1 MYYGWLIVA
10 AAFVMLFLSTGIGF
24 YTFSVFLIPLERSF
38 DASRTA
44 ITGVNSVVAI
54 MGGFAAPATG
64 ALLHS
69 LGPRIVIGGGAILTG
84 GAFLLLSKSTEL
96 WHLYVLGSFLGT
108 GLSATTLI
116 PAQTLVANWFAKKRG
131 TAMGITMM
139 GVAVG
144 GIVFSPL
151 AHHLIETFDWRQT
164 YVLFGLAIPV
174 VIVPLAVLVI
184 RRSPEELGLQD
195 ADGAPDSEPLGL
207 TVAESLRTVS
217 FWLLFSVQFFMTM
230 AIAIVTAHIVGIVTA
245 SGFGTA
251 VGDTTARL
259 EGARTTSYF
268 LAASIP
274 GRILCGSLAERFS
287 KRGVMAAA
295 YVVLIAS
302 GLTLMRLEGF
312 GSLYAFVTLYGLGL
326 GVVVVFPLLVADN
339 FGLKAFGTLIG
350 IMGVPFTLGAA
361 LGVVSAAKLF
371 DVSGSYSSVLSM
383 QMSLFAICAVL
394 ALLAK
399 PPRKAA
405 DSDPGPGTPDR
416 ERTAIKTATA
426 PAADAPA
433 APP

>member
-24 YTFSVFLIPLERSF
+24 YSFSVFLIPLERSF
-38 DASRTA
+38 EASRTA
-44 ITGVNSVVAI
+44 ITGVNSFVAI

-69 LGPRIVIGGGAILTG
+69 RGPRIVIGGGAILTG
-84 GAFLLLSKSTEL
+84 AAFLLLSKSTEL
-96 WHLYVLGSFLGT
+96 WHLYVLGILLGT
-108 GLSATTLI
+108 GLSATTLV
-116 PAQTLVANWFAKKRG
+116 PAQSLVANWFAKKRG

-151 AHHLIETFDWRQT
+151 SHHLIETFGWRQT

-184 RRSPEELGLQD
+184 RRSPEELGLR
-195 ADGAPDSEPLGL
+195 ADGEVADGTPDSEPLGL

-230 AIAIVTAHIVGIVTA
+230 AIGIVTAHIVAIVTA

-302 GLTLMRLEGF
+302 GLTLMRLESF
-312 GSLYAFVTLYGLGL
+312 GTLYAFVILYGLGL

-339 FGLKAFGTLIG
+339 FGLKAFSTLIG
-350 IMGVPFTLGAA
+350 IMNVPFTLGAA
-361 LGVVSAAKLF
+361 LGFVSAAKLF
-371 DVSGSYSSVLSM
+371 DVTGSYSSVLSM
-383 QMSLFAICAVL
+383 QMSLFALCAVL
-394 ALLAK
+394 ALLSK

-405 DSDPGPGTPDR
+405 DS
-416 ERTAIKTATA
+416 A
-426 PAADAPA
+426 
-433 APP
+433 

>member
-10 AAFVMLFLSTGIGF
+10 AAFVMLFFSTGIGF
-24 YTFSVFLIPLERSF
+24 YSFSVFLIPLERSF
-38 DASRTA
+38 EASRTA
-44 ITGVNSVVAI
+44 ITGVNSFVAI

-84 GAFLLLSKSTEL
+84 AAYLLLSKSTEL
-96 WHLYVLGSFLGT
+96 WHLYVLGILLGT
-108 GLSATTLI
+108 GLSATTLV
-116 PAQTLVANWFAKKRG
+116 PAQSLVANWFAKKRG

-151 AHHLIETFDWRQT
+151 AHHLIEAFDWRQT

-184 RRSPEELGLQD
+184 RRSPEELGLR
-195 ADGAPDSEPLGL
+195 ADGEVADGTPDSEPLGL
-207 TVAESLRTVS
+207 TVAESVRTVS

-230 AIAIVTAHIVGIVTA
+230 AIGIVTAHIVAIVTA

-302 GLTLMRLEGF
+302 GLTLMRLESF
-312 GSLYAFVTLYGLGL
+312 GTLYAFVILYGLGL
-326 GVVVVFPLLVADN
+326 GVVVVFSLLVADN
-339 FGLKAFGTLIG
+339 FGLKAFSTLIG
-350 IMGVPFTLGAA
+350 IMNVPFTLGAA
-361 LGVVSAAKLF
+361 LGFISAAKLF
-371 DVSGSYSSVLSM
+371 DVTGSYSSVLSM
-383 QMSLFAICAVL
+383 QMSLFALCAVL

-405 DSDPGPGTPDR
+405 DS
-416 ERTAIKTATA
+416 A
-426 PAADAPA
+426 
-433 APP
+433 

>member
-44 ITGVNSVVAI
+44 ITGVNSIVAI
-54 MGGFAAPATG
+54 MAGFAAPATG

-84 GAFLLLSKSTEL
+84 GAFLLLSRSTEL
-96 WHLYVLGSFLGT
+96 WHLYVLGILLGT

-116 PAQTLVANWFAKKRG
+116 PAQTLVTNWFAKKRG

-184 RRSPEELGLQD
+184 RRSPEELGLRD
-195 ADGAPDSEPLGL
+195 DGEVAGGTPDSASLGL

-302 GLTLMRLEGF
+302 GLTLMRLDGF

-326 GVVVVFPLLVADN
+326 GVLVVFPLLVADN
-339 FGLKAFGTLIG
+339 FGLKAFSTLIG
-350 IMGVPFTLGAA
+350 IMGVAFTLGAA

-405 DSDPGPGTPDR
+405 DS
-416 ERTAIKTATA
+416 A
-426 PAADAPA
+426 
-433 APP
+433 

>member
-10 AAFVMLFLSTGIGF
+10 AGFVMLFLSTGIGF

-54 MGGFAAPATG
+54 MAGFAAPATG
-64 ALLHS
+64 VLLHS

-84 GAFLLLSKSTEL
+84 GAFLLLSKSTEI
-96 WHLYVLGSFLGT
+96 WHLYVLGILLGT

-116 PAQTLVANWFAKKRG
+116 PAQTLVSNWFAKKRG

-151 AHHLIETFDWRQT
+151 AHHLIERFDWRQT
-164 YVLFGLAIPV
+164 YVLFGLAIPI

-184 RRSPEELGLQD
+184 RRSPEELGLRD
-195 ADGAPDSEPLGL
+195 DGDVADGTPDSEPPGL

-230 AIAIVTAHIVGIVTA
+230 ALAIVTAHIVAIVTA

-251 VGDTTARL
+251 VGDATARL

-287 KRGVMAAA
+287 KRAVMAAA
-295 YVVLIAS
+295 YIVLIAS
-302 GLTLMRLEGF
+302 GLTLMRLESF
-312 GSLYAFVTLYGLGL
+312 GALYAFVTLYGLGL

-339 FGLKAFGTLIG
+339 FGLKAFSTLIG

-361 LGVVSAAKLF
+361 LGAVSAAKLF

-383 QMSLFAICAVL
+383 QISLFALCAVL

-399 PPRKAA
+399 PPPKAA
-405 DSDPGPGTPDR
+405 DS
-416 ERTAIKTATA
+416 A
-426 PAADAPA
+426 
-433 APP
+433 

>member
-1 MYYGWLIVA
+1 MYYGWLIVS
-10 AAFVMLFLSTGIGF
+10 AAFVMLFFSTGIGF

-54 MGGFAAPATG
+54 MGGLAGPATG

-96 WHLYVLGSFLGT
+96 WHLYVLGIFLGT

-131 TAMGITMM
+131 IAMGITMI

-151 AHHLIETFDWRQT
+151 AHHLIERFDWRQT

-184 RRSPEELGLQD
+184 RRSPEELGLRD
-195 ADGAPDSEPLGL
+195 AGEVADGTPDSERLGL

-217 FWLLFSVQFFMTM
+217 FWLLFSIQFFMTM
-230 AIAIVTAHIVGIVTA
+230 GIAIVTAHIVGIVTA
-245 SGFGTA
+245 SGFGAA

-326 GVVVVFPLLVADN
+326 GVLVVFPLLVADN
-339 FGLKAFGTLIG
+339 FGLKAFSTLIG
-350 IMGVPFTLGAA
+350 IMGVPFTFGAA
-361 LGVVSAAKLF
+361 LGFVSAAKLF

-405 DSDPGPGTPDR
+405 DS
-416 ERTAIKTATA
+416 A
-426 PAADAPA
+426 
-433 APP
+433 

>member
-10 AAFVMLFLSTGIGF
+10 AAFVMLFFSTGIGF
-24 YTFSVFLIPLERSF
+24 YSFSVFLIPLERSF
-38 DASRTA
+38 EASRTA
-44 ITGVNSVVAI
+44 ISGVNSFVAI

-96 WHLYVLGSFLGT
+96 WHLYVLGILLGT
-108 GLSATTLI
+108 GLSATTLV
-116 PAQTLVANWFAKKRG
+116 PAQSLVANWFAKKRG

-184 RRSPEELGLQD
+184 RRSPEELGLR
-195 ADGAPDSEPLGL
+195 ADGEVVDGTPDSEPLGL

-230 AIAIVTAHIVGIVTA
+230 AIGIVTAHIVAIVTA

-302 GLTLMRLEGF
+302 GLTLMRLESF
-312 GSLYAFVTLYGLGL
+312 GTLYAFVILYGLGL

-339 FGLKAFGTLIG
+339 FGLKAFSTLIG
-350 IMGVPFTLGAA
+350 IMNVPFTLGAA
-361 LGVVSAAKLF
+361 LGFVSAAKLF
-371 DVSGSYSSVLSM
+371 DVTGSYSSVLSM
-383 QMSLFAICAVL
+383 QMSLFALCAVL

-405 DSDPGPGTPDR
+405 DS
-416 ERTAIKTATA
+416 A
-426 PAADAPA
+426 
-433 APP
+433 

>member
-10 AAFVMLFLSTGIGF
+10 AAFVMLFFSTGIGF
-24 YTFSVFLIPLERSF
+24 YSFSVFLIPLERSF
-38 DASRTA
+38 EASRTA
-44 ITGVNSVVAI
+44 ISGVNSFVAI
-54 MGGFAAPATG
+54 MAGFAAPATG

-84 GAFLLLSKSTEL
+84 AAYLLLSKSTEL
-96 WHLYVLGSFLGT
+96 WHLYVLGILLGT
-108 GLSATTLI
+108 GLSATTLV
-116 PAQTLVANWFAKKRG
+116 PAQSLVANWFAKKRG

-151 AHHLIETFDWRQT
+151 AHHLIEAFDWRQT

-184 RRSPEELGLQD
+184 RRSPEELGLR
-195 ADGAPDSEPLGL
+195 ADGEVADGTPDSEPLGL

-217 FWLLFSVQFFMTM
+217 FWVLFAVQFFMTM
-230 AIAIVTAHIVGIVTA
+230 ALAVVTAHIVAIVTA

-287 KRGVMAAA
+287 KRGVMATA

-302 GLTLMRLEGF
+302 GLTLMRLESF
-312 GSLYAFVTLYGLGL
+312 GTLYAFVILYGLGL

-339 FGLKAFGTLIG
+339 FGLKAFSTLIG
-350 IMGVPFTLGAA
+350 IMNVPFTLGAA
-361 LGVVSAAKLF
+361 LGFISAAKLF
-371 DVSGSYSSVLSM
+371 DVTGSYSSVLSM
-383 QMSLFAICAVL
+383 QMSLFALCAVL

-405 DSDPGPGTPDR
+405 DS
-416 ERTAIKTATA
+416 A
-426 PAADAPA
+426 
-433 APP
+433 

>member
-1 MYYGWLIVA
+1 
-10 AAFVMLFLSTGIGF
+10 
-24 YTFSVFLIPLERSF
+24 
-38 DASRTA
+38 
-44 ITGVNSVVAI
+44 
-54 MGGFAAPATG
+54 
-64 ALLHS
+64 
-69 LGPRIVIGGGAILTG
+69 VIGGGAILTG

-96 WHLYVLGSFLGT
+96 WHLYVLGILLGT

-174 VIVPLAVLVI
+174 VIVPLAALVI
-184 RRSPEELGLQD
+184 RRSPEELGLRD
-195 ADGAPDSEPLGL
+195 DGEVAGRTPDSASLGL

-268 LAASIP
+268 LAASVP

-302 GLTLMRLEGF
+302 GLTLMRLESF
-312 GSLYAFVTLYGLGL
+312 GTLYAFVILYGLGL
-326 GVVVVFPLLVADN
+326 GVVVVFPLLVADD
-339 FGLKAFGTLIG
+339 FGLKAFSTLIG

-383 QMSLFAICAVL
+383 QMSLFALCAVL

-405 DSDPGPGTPDR
+405 DS
-416 ERTAIKTATA
+416 A
-426 PAADAPA
+426 
-433 APP
+433 

>member
-54 MGGFAAPATG
+54 MAGFAAPATG

-69 LGPRIVIGGGAILTG
+69 LGPRIVIGGGALLTG
-84 GAFLLLSKSTEL
+84 GAFLLLSRSTEL
-96 WHLYVLGSFLGT
+96 WHLYVLGILLGT

-116 PAQTLVANWFAKKRG
+116 PAQTLVANWFARKRG
-131 TAMGITMM
+131 IAMGITMM

-174 VIVPLAVLVI
+174 VIMPLAVLVI
-184 RRSPEELGLQD
+184 RRSPQELGVRD
-195 ADGAPDSEPLGL
+195 DGEGALGTPDSEPLGL

-230 AIAIVTAHIVGIVTA
+230 ALGIVTAHIVGIVTA

-259 EGARTTSYF
+259 EGARATSYF
-268 LAASIP
+268 LAASLP

-295 YVVLIAS
+295 CVVLIAS

-312 GSLYAFVTLYGLGL
+312 GTLYAFVILYGLGL
-326 GVVVVFPLLVADN
+326 GVVVVFPLLVAEN
-339 FGLKAFGTLIG
+339 FGLKAFSTLIG
-350 IMGVPFTLGAA
+350 IMGVPFTFGAA

-371 DVSGSYSSVLSM
+371 DVSGSYSSALSM

-405 DSDPGPGTPDR
+405 DS
-416 ERTAIKTATA
+416 A
-426 PAADAPA
+426 
-433 APP
+433 